1 MAQRVGPEYPGAPVT
16 VAQALAAGIELRA
29 PRWGLWDAVIAIV
42 ASMALALGVAAVG
55 ILTSAPLVVTVLLGI
70 TLPWIGLMGWP
81 VIATRWRGNGPRI
94 DLGFAMTW
102 SDVRWGVGVGAIGL
116 TLAAAMAWITLSLVG
131 DFTSA
136 AGEIAAQLSGESEFG
151 LWVFALAVMVGA
163 PIVEETAFR
172 GLLFAALR
180 KRGIGAWATIVIT
193 GVAFALFHFEPVRFL
208 ILLPIGVL
216 YGWLRMRTGSLGAP
230 IVAHMVNN
238 APAAVALL
246 IGMPQ
251 VTP

>member
-1 MAQRVGPEYPGAPVT
+1 MARTLGPEYPGAPVT
-16 VAQALAAGIELRA
+16 VAQALAAGAVLRP

-42 ASMALALGVAAVG
+42 ASMALALAVSVVG
-55 ILTSAPLVVTVLLGI
+55 ILTNAPLVVTVLLGI
-70 TLPWIGLMGWP
+70 TVPWVGLLGWP

-94 DLGFAMTW
+94 DLGFAITW
-102 SDVRWGVGVGAIGL
+102 LDVRWGVGVGAVGL
-116 TLAAAMAWITLSLVG
+116 TLAAAIAWITLGLVG

-136 AGEIAAQLSGESEFG
+136 AGEIAVQLSGESGFG
-151 LWVFALAVMVGA
+151 LAVFALAVMVGA

-180 KRGIGAWATIVIT
+180 KRGIGAWATILIT
-193 GVAFALFHFEPVRFL
+193 GVAFALFHFEPIRFF

-238 APAAVALL
+238 GPAAVALL
-246 IGMPQ
+246 FGMPE